1 MIPTMWFVGLAVGR
15 WWAVP
20 VGAVL
25 WTLVVVIAVQLT
37 LSDLPLVAALGAA
50 NAGVGVLLRTGV
62 AWIARVIRR
71 LVWPADAQLP
81 I

>member
-25 WTLVVVIAVQLT
+25 WTLVVVIAVQT
-37 LSDLPLVAALGAA
+37 LVVVIAVQITLG
-50 NAGVGVLLRTGV
+50 
-62 AWIARVIRR
+62 
-71 LVWPADAQLP
+71 D
-81 I
+81 